1 MLLPCWTHAGAEAF
15 VRQSSF
21 TAAAAR
27 QSPVVPGWGESAVR
41 TPGQVGGWV
50 GRKACK
56 RRESSV
62 ISTPRDAHA
71 VVVSSRTRTLS
82 CPHRRVHVWGQGALM
97 HKAAAERDGLVLYG
111 DTMDLLAAH
120 AADLGVPV
128 PEPL

>member
-1 MLLPCWTHAGAEAF
+1 VFDARRRGG
-15 VRQSSF
+15 VR
-21 TAAAAR
+21 APELVHGGGAR
-27 QSPVVPGWGESAVR
+27 QSPVVPGWGESAR
-41 TPGQVGGWV
+41 RWVGGCV
-50 GRKACK
+50 GKACK
-56 RRESSV
+56 RREISV
-62 ISTPRDAHA
+62 ISTPRDVHA

-82 CPHRRVHVWGQGALM
+82 CPHRRVHAWGQGALM